1 MILSISPNPALDR
14 TLVLPSLEVGA
25 VQRSQQKLV
34 AAGGKGINVARAARL
49 LGSSVLCAGPV
60 GGRDGDLL
68 TALVQEEGLAAQ
80 WTSIKEE
87 TRTCL
92 ILVSPG
98 GQATVINEQGPLMDA
113 ASWQHLHADVLVASQ
128 VARYICFCGSLPP
141 GVGHDQI
148 RELLLALRDT
158 GKKFWVDSSG
168 PALRAA
174 AELGGIALKINQHEA
189 AALMDDSSSAP
200 EMLAQ
205 AIHTRTA
212 APVILTLGARG
223 VLYYTGAEM
232 LVAEPPS
239 IEIVSPVGSGDSAL
253 AGWLAALEQ
262 DQSIPEAL
270 RWAAAAGT
278 ANALSIG
285 GARFSHE
292 EFQRILVVTRIRTL

>member
-25 VQRSQQKLV
+25 VHRAQEKLV

-68 TALVQEEGLAAQ
+68 AALVQAEGLAAQ

-92 ILVSPG
+92 ILVSPV
-98 GQATVINEQGPLMDA
+98 GQATVINEQGPLLDA
-113 ASWQHLHADVLVASQ
+113 ESWQRLHADVLSASQ
-128 VARYICFCGSLPP
+128 VAQYICFCGSLPP
-141 GVGHDQI
+141 GVSHDQI
-148 RELLLALRDT
+148 RLLLLALRDT
-158 GKKFWVDSSG
+158 GKDFWVDSSG

-174 AELGGIALKINQHEA
+174 AELGGIPLKINQHEA
-189 AALMDDSSSAP
+189 AALLDELSSAP

-205 AIHTRTA
+205 AIHATTA

-223 VLYYTGAEM
+223 VLHYAGAEM

-239 IEIVSPVGSGDSAL
+239 IEVVSPVGSGDSAL

-262 DQSIPEAL
+262 GQTTAEAL
-270 RWAAAAGT
+270 RWAAASGT

-285 GARFSHE
+285 GARFSRE
-292 EFQRILVVTRIRTL
+292 DFQSILASTRIRTL